1 MPSANLRMVKAV
13 SSPRRGSFRRQ
24 TVDVLCSFFGGV
36 ICRVCNIPSGFLSNC
51 EMRRD
56 GDSISILHQGNRDT
70 NWGLGSET
78 RC

>member
-1 MPSANLRMVKAV
+1 MSSASL
-13 SSPRRGSFRRQ
+13 RQ
-24 TVDVLCSFFGGV
+24 TADVLCSFFGV
-36 ICRVCNIPSGFLSNC
+36 VCRLCSVPSGLLGNC

-56 GDSISILHQGNRDT
+56 GDSVSILHQGNRDT